1 MTIMPTDETPGCT
14 NRSPC
19 LDPTRWLPV
28 RFCPALQQDQA
39 FPNSP
44 TFQMSASTT
53 VKPYRL
59 TVKAVILDGQ
69 RRCLLVRR
77 SAFNRSFVGCWE
89 WPGGKVDDGEDFA
102 TALLRE
108 AREETGLEVQITGL
122 AGAAMYE
129 MPAMH
134 MVLLCMEAS
143 ILSGE
148 LRLSEEHDDLVWA
161 PLVEFQKF
169 TFSPG
174 VDVFML
180 DYAKQ
185 KLATP

>member
-1 MTIMPTDETPGCT
+1 MLTDETLGRT
-14 NRSPC
+14 FGSPC
-19 LDPTRWLPV
+19 LYPTGWRRV
-28 RFCPALQQDQA
+28 RFCPVSSQDQV
-39 FPNSP
+39 FRNFT
-44 TFQMSASTT
+44 TFQMNANT
-53 VKPYRL
+53 VKPFRL
-59 TVKAVILDGQ
+59 TVKAVILDEQ
-69 RRCLLVRR
+69 QRCLLMRR

-108 AREETGLEVQITGL
+108 AREETGLEVQIAGL
-122 AGAAMYE
+122 AGATMYE

-143 ILSGE
+143 LVSGE
-148 LRLSEEHDDLVWA
+148 LRLSEEHDDLAWV
-161 PLVEFQKF
+161 PLTEFPKF

-180 DYAKQ
+180 DYAKR
-185 KLATP
+185 KLTMR

>member
-1 MTIMPTDETPGCT
+1 M
-14 NRSPC
+14 N
-19 LDPTRWLPV
+19 
-28 RFCPALQQDQA
+28 
-39 FPNSP
+39 
-44 TFQMSASTT
+44 TT
-53 VKPYRL
+53 SSVKPYRL

-69 RRCLLVRR
+69 QRCLLLRR

-89 WPGGKVDDGEDFA
+89 WPGGKVDEGEDFA

-122 AGAAMYE
+122 AGATMYE
-129 MPAMH
+129 MPAMQ

-143 ILSGE
+143 VVSGE

-161 PLVEFQKF
+161 PLAEFQKY
-169 TFSPG
+169 TFPPG

-180 DYAKQ
+180 DYAKRKGTVQ
-185 KLATP
+185 

>member
-1 MTIMPTDETPGCT
+1 MNATTTD
-14 NRSPC
+14 
-19 LDPTRWLPV
+19 
-28 RFCPALQQDQA
+28 
-39 FPNSP
+39 
-44 TFQMSASTT
+44 
-53 VKPYRL
+53 KPFRL

-69 RRCLLVRR
+69 QRCLLVRR

-89 WPGGKVDDGEDFA
+89 WPGGKVDEGEDFA

-122 AGAAMYE
+122 AGATMYE

-134 MVLLCMEAS
+134 MVLLCMEAG
-143 ILSGE
+143 IVSGE
-148 LRLSEEHDDLVWA
+148 LRLSEEHDDLAWV
-161 PLVEFQKF
+161 PLAEFHKY

-180 DYAKQ
+180 DYAKR
-185 KLATP
+185 KGTTR